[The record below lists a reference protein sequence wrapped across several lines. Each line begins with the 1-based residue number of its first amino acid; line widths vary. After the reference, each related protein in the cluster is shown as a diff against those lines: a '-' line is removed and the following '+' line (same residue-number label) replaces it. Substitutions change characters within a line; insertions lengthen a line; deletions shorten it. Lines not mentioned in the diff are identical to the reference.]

1 MIASFTQRRPLL
13 CLAAIGAG
21 LAGLTIIT
29 PDLHFRWGGWFL
41 IGVFAVTGLGAYT
54 AARIADCADQRS
66 ALLIILAGAV
76 ALRLALL
83 FVEPYLSSDFYR
95 YIWDGR
101 VQASGINPYRFIP
114 NAPELAA
121 LRDAEIWP
129 HINRADYAVT
139 IYPPVAQ
146 AAFLAITRFGQSIV
160 IMKLGLLLFEA
171 AAIWA
176 LIGLLGRLGM
186 PVTRVALYAW
196 HPLPV
201 WEIAG
206 NCHVDAAML
215 AFLLA
220 ALLFYLNGRTLLAG
234 VLASLGAMVKPTAL
248 LALPVFWRP
257 WNWRLPL
264 VVLTTLLMGYLPYV
278 SVGWGVLGFVP
289 GYIEEEGLRTGSGFK
304 LLWLLERLTGEFPT
318 AGALYVGLSAIIM
331 LGLALAVGFRS
342 DRSEQG
348 AMRALRWLLVTFL
361 VLASPHYPWYFL
373 ALVPFLA
380 LSPSATPWVLTLGSV
395 SFYNVVG
402 NDGLPTY
409 ETRITIFTLA
419 MLAGLAHDLWSER
432 RKRAPV
438 LVGEAP

>member
-1 MIASFTQRRPLL
+1 
-13 CLAAIGAG
+13 
-21 LAGLTIIT
+21 
-29 PDLHFRWGGWFL
+29 
-41 IGVFAVTGLGAYT
+41 
-54 AARIADCADQRS
+54 
-66 ALLIILAGAV
+66 
-76 ALRLALL
+76 
-83 FVEPYLSSDFYR
+83 
-95 YIWDGR
+95 
-101 VQASGINPYRFIP
+101 
-114 NAPELAA
+114 
-121 LRDAEIWP
+121 
-129 HINRADYAVT
+129 
-139 IYPPVAQ
+139 
-146 AAFLAITRFGQSIV
+146 
-160 IMKLGLLLFEA
+160 
-171 AAIWA
+171 
-176 LIGLLGRLGM
+176 
-186 PVTRVALYAW
+186 
-196 HPLPV
+196 
-201 WEIAG
+201 
-206 NCHVDAAML
+206 
-215 AFLLA
+215 
-220 ALLFYLNGRTLLAG
+220 
-234 VLASLGAMVKPTAL
+234 
-248 LALPVFWRP
+248 
-257 WNWRLPL
+257 
-264 VVLTTLLMGYLPYV
+264 MGYLPYV